1 MGRGYVV
8 PARNDRL
15 RGRGT
20 RGRRHNPPRSLAAA
34 ERASAGWNPV
44 HNPHRAWR
52 HRPRPHC
59 RTRHQPETGLVIAR
73 SQPRSRRATN
83 EESTLASAD
92 VLTVRADAEAVFTS
106 YVERAKCDRSRARLQ
121 LSVPPCSCYTCGVT
135 KRRCG
140 RFASCPRATNSCG
153 GGRYF
158 RRDAAGEHAPLN
170 RERSAA
176 MQDHLMGVRRRM
188 WFPLPAIRRQRSSF
202 SGRS

>member
-73 SQPRSRRATN
+73 SQPRRRRATN

-153 GGRYF
+153 APAFSPRRGR
-158 RRDAAGEHAPLN
+158 RARDSAREARGAADC
-170 RERSAA
+170 ERTPPRGAA
-176 MQDHLMGVRRRM
+176 SIAAR
-188 WFPLPAIRRQRSSF
+188 A
-202 SGRS
+202 SGCPGS